1 MASGIA
7 AKDRDS
13 FEQTPYV
20 LPPGAT
26 QVVLV
31 RHGASAAAQ
40 VGVRFPLV
48 DGRSNP
54 PLAEAGEAQAE
65 SVARRLAHEQFDRLF
80 VSTLQRTQQT
90 AAPLAQA
97 KGIEPQVMPDLAEV
111 FLGEFEGGEYRI
123 RAGRND
129 PIIQQVFAEQRW
141 DAIPGAESLED
152 LGRRVRG
159 AVEHIVT
166 ATGPDRT
173 AVVVAHGAVIGEL
186 CRQATDSRPFA
197 FVHSDNGSISRI
209 VVQPDGRWLLRSF
222 NDISHLTVTTG
233 PAG

>member
-1 MASGIA
+1 V
-7 AKDRDS
+7 KDRDG
-13 FEQTPYV
+13 FEQHPYT

-26 QVVLV
+26 EVILV
-31 RHGASAAAQ
+31 RHGASEAAR
-40 VGVRFPLV
+40 VGLKFPLV
-48 DGRSNP
+48 DGRSDP
-54 PLAEAGEAQAE
+54 ALADAGHAQARSVAQRLAGESFE
-65 SVARRLAHEQFDRLF
+65 RLF
-80 VSTLQRTQQT
+80 VSTLRRTQQT
-90 AAPLAQA
+90 AAPLAEA
-97 KGIEPQVMPDLAEV
+97 TGMEPEVLPDLAEV
-111 FLGEFEGGEYRI
+111 FLGEFEGGQYRV
-123 RAGRND
+123 RVARND

-159 AVEHIVT
+159 AVERVVA
-166 ATGPDRT
+166 ATGPDRS

-209 VVQPDGRWLLRSF
+209 VVQPDNRWLLRSF
-222 NDISHLTVTTG
+222 NDISHLTVKTG

>member
-1 MASGIA
+1 MA
-7 AKDRDS
+7 DRDS
-13 FEQTPYV
+13 FEQHPYA
-20 LPPGAT
+20 LPAGAT
-26 QVVLV
+26 EVVLV

-40 VGVRFPLV
+40 VGVKFPLV

-54 PLAEAGEAQAE
+54 PLADAGRSQAA
-65 SVARRLAHEQFDRLF
+65 SVAARLKHESFNRLF
-80 VSTLQRTQQT
+80 VSSLVRTHET
-90 AAPLAQA
+90 AAPLVEAS
-97 KGIEPQVMPDLAEV
+97 GMEPEVLPDLSEV
-111 FLGEFEGGEYRI
+111 YLGEFEGGEYRI

-159 AVEHIVT
+159 AVEHVVA
-166 ATGPDRT
+166 ATGPDAS
-173 AVVVAHGAVIGEL
+173 AVVFAHGAVIGEL

-209 VVQPDGRWLLRSF
+209 VVQDDGRWLLRSF
-222 NDISHLTVTTG
+222 NDISHLSVVTG

>member
-1 MASGIA
+1 M
-7 AKDRDS
+7 KDRDS
-13 FEQTPYV
+13 FEQHPYA

-26 QVVLV
+26 EVILV

-54 PLAEAGEAQAE
+54 PLAEAGQAQAA
-65 SVARRLAHEQFDRLF
+65 SVARRLAGEPFERLF
-80 VSTLQRTQQT
+80 VSTLQRTHQT
-90 AAPLAQA
+90 AAPLAEA
-97 KGIEPQVMPDLAEV
+97 TGVEPEVVADLAEV

-129 PIIQQVFAEQRW
+129 PIIQRVFAEQRW
-141 DAIPGAESLED
+141 DAIPGAESLER
-152 LGRRVRG
+152 LGSRVRA
-159 AVEHIVT
+159 AVERIVA
-166 ATGPDRT
+166 ATGPDRSAV
-173 AVVVAHGAVIGEL
+173 AVVHGAVIGEL